1 MPSELVTVSL
11 FREFSEDPWGF
22 AITGGKDVEEPLT
35 ICDVIHG
42 KIKDL
47 DGRDAQNT

>member
-22 AITGGKDVEEPLT
+22 SITGGKDVDEPLV
-35 ICDVIHG
+35 ISDVRNG
-42 KIKDL
+42 LSEKL
-47 DGRDAQNT
+47 ELALRC